1 MREMKDSGIEWIGKI
16 PTGWDVT
23 LFKKILIR
31 NDGGLWGNDPNG
43 KDDILVLRSTEQ
55 TIDGKW
61 DILFPAYRDLS
72 NVSNIQEYLIKCGDL
87 LITKSSGSDFH
98 IGKTTI
104 ADEYI
109 ESLRC
114 SFSNFIQRL
123 RVCSKMNPRYYWY
136 ILNSSIARGQ
146 FVYLQNST
154 SGIGN
159 INSKNINEIKVPIP
173 PFDTQC
179 TIVNHLD
186 RKCSQIDAI
195 IAKQQDVIEK
205 LKEYKLSVITE
216 AVTKGLNPDVPM
228 KDSGIEWIGKIP
240 EHWNIIKLAR
250 IINSTQNGLTRR
262 NLDKS
267 DGQIVLKLKN
277 ISANGEISYEY
288 QNRIELTEKELNTYS
303 LSDGDFLFVR
313 VNGSKSLVGKC
324 AVFHSIGETVAYN
337 DHIIRVKI
345 SNYCIERFLLYYL
358 LSSSGKTEID
368 LHTSTAAG
376 QYTISGEGLRDVY
389 LTLPLKDEQ
398 KQIVNYLDN
407 KCEQIDFTI
416 TKKQKLIEKLTDY
429 KKSLVYEVVT
439 GKKEV

>member
-179 TIVNHLD
+179 TIVNTLT
-186 RKCSQIDAI
+186 A
-195 IAKQQDVIEK
+195 
-205 LKEYKLSVITE
+205 SV
-216 AVTKGLNPDVPM
+216 
-228 KDSGIEWIGKIP
+228 
-240 EHWNIIKLAR
+240 AR
-250 IINSTQNGLTRR
+250 LMP
-262 NLDKS
+262 
-267 DGQIVLKLKN
+267 
-277 ISANGEISYEY
+277 
-288 QNRIELTEKELNTYS
+288 S
-303 LSDGDFLFVR
+303 LQSSR
-313 VNGSKSLVGKC
+313 TSLR
-324 AVFHSIGETVAYN
+324 S
-337 DHIIRVKI
+337 
-345 SNYCIERFLLYYL
+345 
-358 LSSSGKTEID
+358 
-368 LHTSTAAG
+368 
-376 QYTISGEGLRDVY
+376 
-389 LTLPLKDEQ
+389 
-398 KQIVNYLDN
+398 
-407 KCEQIDFTI
+407 
-416 TKKQKLIEKLTDY
+416 
-429 KKSLVYEVVT
+429 
-439 GKKEV
+439 

>member
-288 QNRIELTEKELNTYS
+288 QNRIELTEKELNTYC

>member
-1 MREMKDSGIEWIGKI
+1 MEQTKNSMVEWIGDI
-16 PTGWDVT
+16 PTDWELSKIGAVYEERNERVSDKDYPPLFVT
-23 LFKKILIR
+23 KHGILPQLESAAKTNDGDNRKLIR
-31 NDGGLWGNDPNG
+31 KNDFVINSRSDRRGSCGISEYDGSCSLINTVLKPKKNMCNAYYSFVFRSERFADEFYRWGNG
-43 KDDILVLRSTEQ
+43 IVDDLWST
-55 TIDGKW
+55 KW
-61 DILFPAYRDLS
+61 S
-72 NVSNIQEYLIKCGDL
+72 NMKRIYIPVPPLCKQY
-87 LITKSSGSDFH
+87 H
-98 IGKTTI
+98 I
-104 ADEYI
+104 ADY
-109 ESLRC
+109 
-114 SFSNFIQRL
+114 
-123 RVCSKMNPRYYWY
+123 
-136 ILNSSIARGQ
+136 
-146 FVYLQNST
+146 
-154 SGIGN
+154 
-159 INSKNINEIKVPIP
+159 
-173 PFDTQC
+173 
-179 TIVNHLD
+179 LD
-186 RKCSQIDAI
+186 RKCSQIDSI
-195 IAKQQDVIEK
+195 IAKRQEVIEK
-205 LKEYKLSVITE
+205 LKEYKLSLITE

-416 TKKQKLIEKLTDY
+416 IKKQKLIEKLTDY
-429 KKSLVYEVVT
+429 KKSLIYEVVT

>member
-1 MREMKDSGIEWIGKI
+1 MEQTKNSMVEWIGDI
-16 PTGWDVT
+16 PTDWELSKIGAVYEERNERVSDKDYPPLSVT
-23 LFKKILIR
+23 KHGILPQLESAAKTNDGDNRKLIR
-31 NDGGLWGNDPNG
+31 KNDFVINSRSDRRGSCGISEYDGSCSLINTVLKPKKNMCNAYYSFVFRSERFADEFYRWGNG
-43 KDDILVLRSTEQ
+43 IVDDLWST
-55 TIDGKW
+55 KW
-61 DILFPAYRDLS
+61 S
-72 NVSNIQEYLIKCGDL
+72 NMKRIYIPVPPLCKQY
-87 LITKSSGSDFH
+87 H
-98 IGKTTI
+98 I
-104 ADEYI
+104 ADY
-109 ESLRC
+109 
-114 SFSNFIQRL
+114 
-123 RVCSKMNPRYYWY
+123 
-136 ILNSSIARGQ
+136 
-146 FVYLQNST
+146 
-154 SGIGN
+154 
-159 INSKNINEIKVPIP
+159 
-173 PFDTQC
+173 
-179 TIVNHLD
+179 LD
-186 RKCSQIDAI
+186 RKCSQIDSI
-195 IAKQQDVIEK
+195 IAKRQEVIEK
-205 LKEYKLSVITE
+205 LKEYKLSLITE

-389 LTLPLKDEQ
+389 LTLPLKGEQ

-416 TKKQKLIEKLTDY
+416 IKKQKLIEKLTDY
-429 KKSLVYEVVT
+429 KKSLIYEVVT

>member
-1 MREMKDSGIEWIGKI
+1 MREMKDSGIEWVKKI
-16 PTGWDVT
+16 PVGW
-23 LFKKILIR
+23 K
-31 NDGGLWGNDPNG
+31 
-43 KDDILVLRSTEQ
+43 
-55 TIDGKW
+55 
-61 DILFPAYRDLS
+61 
-72 NVSNIQEYLIKCGDL
+72 
-87 LITKSSGSDFH
+87 
-98 IGKTTI
+98 
-104 ADEYI
+104 
-109 ESLRC
+109 
-114 SFSNFIQRL
+114 
-123 RVCSKMNPRYYWY
+123 
-136 ILNSSIARGQ
+136 IARG
-146 FVYLQNST
+146 
-154 SGIGN
+154 
-159 INSKNINEIKVPIP
+159 KNILKLMKRSPDTDDEVITCFRDGEVTLRKNRREEGFTFSDKEIGYQGIKKGDLVIHGMDGFAGAIGISNSDGKGSPVLVVCTTKENSRYLMYYLRTLAMQDVFLALATGIRERSCDLRWNKIADLLFPVPEINEQYCIA
-173 PFDTQC
+173 DY
-179 TIVNHLD
+179 LD
-186 RKCSQIDAI
+186 RKCSQIDDI
-195 IAKQQDVIEK
+195 IAKQQKIIEK
-205 LKEYKLSVITE
+205 LKEYKLSLITE

-416 TKKQKLIEKLTDY
+416 IKKQKLIEKLTDY
-429 KKSLVYEVVT
+429 KKSLIYEVVT

>member
-1 MREMKDSGIEWIGKI
+1 MEQTKNSMVEWIGDI
-16 PTGWDVT
+16 PTDWELSKIGAVYEERNERVSDKDYPPLSVT
-23 LFKKILIR
+23 KHGILPQLESAAKTNDGDNRKLIR
-31 NDGGLWGNDPNG
+31 KNDFVINSRSDRRGSCGISEYDGSCSLINTVLKPKKNMCNAYYSFVFRSERFADEFYRWGNG
-43 KDDILVLRSTEQ
+43 IVDDLWST
-55 TIDGKW
+55 KW
-61 DILFPAYRDLS
+61 S
-72 NVSNIQEYLIKCGDL
+72 NMKRIYIPVPSLCKQY
-87 LITKSSGSDFH
+87 H
-98 IGKTTI
+98 I
-104 ADEYI
+104 AD
-109 ESLRC
+109 
-114 SFSNFIQRL
+114 
-123 RVCSKMNPRYYWY
+123 
-136 ILNSSIARGQ
+136 
-146 FVYLQNST
+146 YL
-154 SGIGN
+154 
-159 INSKNINEIKVPIP
+159 
-173 PFDTQC
+173 DC
-179 TIVNHLD
+179 
-186 RKCSQIDAI
+186 KCSQIDAI
-195 IAKQQDVIEK
+195 ITKQQEVIEK

-216 AVTKGLNPDVPM
+216 AVTKGLNPNVPM

>member
-1 MREMKDSGIEWIGKI
+1 MREMKDSGIEWIKKI
-16 PTGWDVT
+16 PVGW
-23 LFKKILIR
+23 K
-31 NDGGLWGNDPNG
+31 
-43 KDDILVLRSTEQ
+43 
-55 TIDGKW
+55 
-61 DILFPAYRDLS
+61 
-72 NVSNIQEYLIKCGDL
+72 
-87 LITKSSGSDFH
+87 
-98 IGKTTI
+98 
-104 ADEYI
+104 
-109 ESLRC
+109 
-114 SFSNFIQRL
+114 
-123 RVCSKMNPRYYWY
+123 
-136 ILNSSIARGQ
+136 IARG
-146 FVYLQNST
+146 
-154 SGIGN
+154 
-159 INSKNINEIKVPIP
+159 KNILKLMKRSPDTDDEVITCFRDGEVTLRKNRREEGFTFSDKEIGYQGIKKGDLVIHGMDGFAGAIGISNSDGKGSPVLVVCTTKENSRYLMYYLRTLAMQDVFLALATGIRERSCDLRWNKIADLLFPVPEINEQYCIA
-173 PFDTQC
+173 DY
-179 TIVNHLD
+179 LD
-186 RKCSQIDAI
+186 RKCSQIDDI
-195 IAKQQDVIEK
+195 IAKQQKIIEK
-205 LKEYKLSVITE
+205 LKEYKLSLITE

-416 TKKQKLIEKLTDY
+416 IKKQKLIEKLTDY
-429 KKSLVYEVVT
+429 KKSLIYEVVT